1 MGRHRVKPKKT
12 RPIRNL
18 VVSHA
23 ELTPWENL
31 AMAIVQLAVSDAKVL
46 TERGVAKATLGHRP
60 VSKWELINFFRS
72 RWCAVLLGLTE
83 LDGDA
88 IAERTGLYGIKE

>member
-18 VVSHA
+18 VVQNA

-31 AMAIVQLAVSDAKVL
+31 AMAIVQLAVNDAKVL
-46 TERGVAKATLGHRP
+46 TTRGVSYARSDKQIII
-60 VSKWELINFFRS
+60 KWELINFFCS
-72 RWCAVLLGLTE
+72 RWCAVLLGFTE
-83 LDGDA
+83 IEGKV
-88 IAERTGLYGIKE
+88 IAERIGLYGIKE